1 MKLLQT
7 ISITAAMIL
16 AVVQARSQ
24 EISDAD
30 SSAEFYMQQFR
41 GWPGISFKCQPV
53 KEVAWQK
60 TLCDLVV
67 QEVALLAAQSNIQ
80 ISSCIDC
87 DTFESVVKSRRS
99 GLKHPIDLIV
109 EFRTT
114 NDGVGGIVLVQVESL
129 YSNAIESNAE
139 IASPE
144 VAPRPGTLEFWTKW
158 VAFSGSAVKSTE
170 LAPYV
175 TGLIK
180 EFFAIYISANR

>member
-7 ISITAAMIL
+7 MTLTAAIIL

-30 SSAEFYMQQFR
+30 RAEFYKKQFH
-41 GWPGISFKCQPV
+41 GWQGISFRCQPI

-60 TLCDLVV
+60 TLCDLLV
-67 QEVALLAAQSNIQ
+67 QDVALLAAQSNIQ

-87 DTFESVVKSRRS
+87 DTLRSVLKSQIS
-99 GLKHPIDLIV
+99 GLKHPIDLVV

-114 NDGVGGIVLVQVESL
+114 NDGVGGIVLVQVESF
-129 YSNAIESNAE
+129 YSNAIASNAE

-144 VAPRPGTLEFWTKW
+144 AAPRSGTLEFWTRW